1 MYPSIAEVLPRTRQS
16 VSVPAYTRSIS
27 LPPSNRQTQ
36 TFIYSP
42 SLSAVT
48 PSLHT
53 YISPTQLKQ
62 KENKHHQATKPKPVN
77 TQPTPPYKKTKNASP
92 NPLLVPTSHPDI
104 QSVQFSTEKDFTTKS
119 FSTIA
124 LPPFGFFA
132 KLSFPPCTLADSA
145 TYATVQIGRET
156 HMNLNSD
163 LVYINHSCVPSV
175 IFDTTS
181 LSILAGP
188 HGLQPNQELT
198 FFYPSTEWD
207 MAQGFS
213 CFCGADT
220 CRGYIGGA
228 KQMGRGAL
236 EGVWLNAHIRELLEE
251 RERGCGDGAVDGQ
264 RAVDI
269 PAQETNGNEKEKKNG
284 DEIGNMNMNAKVNTN
299 TNPKKDFDAME
310 TALLASLQQAEMLV
324 EAAKHALSTYVGQ
337 YGKLAQKGG
346 VRENGVGSRELSGEM
361 GGDTDELGVAGKR
374 RGVTSREM
382 SGEMGGDTVS

>member
-1 MYPSIAEVLPRTRQS
+1 
-16 VSVPAYTRSIS
+16 
-27 LPPSNRQTQ
+27 
-36 TFIYSP
+36 
-42 SLSAVT
+42 
-48 PSLHT
+48 
-53 YISPTQLKQ
+53 
-62 KENKHHQATKPKPVN
+62 
-77 TQPTPPYKKTKNASP
+77 
-92 NPLLVPTSHPDI
+92 
-104 QSVQFSTEKDFTTKS
+104 TKS

-213 CFCGADT
+213 CFCAADT
-220 CRGYIGGA
+220 CRGYIAGA

-251 RERGCGDGAVDGQ
+251 RERGDGAVDAQ
-264 RAVDI
+264 RAVDA
-269 PAQETNGNEKEKKNG
+269 PAQEMNGNEKEKENG

-346 VRENGVGSRELSGEM
+346 VRENGVG
-361 GGDTDELGVAGKR
+361 TGKR

-382 SGEMGGDTVS
+382 SGEM